1 MSSHKKKSTGR
12 KILAAGAILSAIGF
26 ALFGMSSC
34 VSAIENMPEV
44 TTIEEP
50 TSQPTGGVK
59 VDTEMAQART
69 AAESYINGIGG
80 FSYQGLIDQLSSEY
94 GNQFPEGVAKKAVDS
109 MDIDWDEQAVISAE
123 SYLALETGFSRQG
136 LIDQL
141 TSEYG
146 GKFTIEQAT
155 HAADAVGF

>member
-1 MSSHKKKSTGR
+1 MSSQKKKSAGGRIMATGAV
-12 KILAAGAILSAIGF
+12 IVAVGF

-34 VSAIENMPEV
+34 VSAVENMPEV

-50 TSQPTGGVK
+50 TSQPTGGVE
-59 VDTEMAQART
+59 VDTEMVQART
-69 AAESYINGIGG
+69 AAESYIHGVGG

-94 GNQFPEGVAKKAVDS
+94 GNQFPEDVAKKAVDS
-109 MDIDWDEQAVISAE
+109 MDVDWDEQAVMAAE

-146 GKFTIEQAT
+146 NKFTIEQAT
-155 HAADAVGF
+155 HAADVVGF